1 MYLSHSTTGRLV
13 SALLISS
20 FVAGPMLVTD
30 AQARRRRRA
39 KAAKASKTSVEIMSM
54 TRGAQV
60 YVDDKLVGTVPIE
73 EPIELSPG
81 KPHVIRLRKR
91 GFTTFVDTVRLK
103 RGEEREIEADLVPS
117 GGVVKI
123 ACNVRRAQVL
133 LDGRAIGR
141 TPFDGDVEPGR
152 HTLQVV
158 APGKLQ
164 DTRVIEVKAGEE
176 TKLTVELRDVPPPT
190 VEKDDSILGAWWF
203 WAAVGATVLGGV
215 TLGVLSQREVDV
227 PAEDLLCEPSC
238 HTITIGGN

>member
-1 MYLSHSTTGRLV
+1 MHLSHSTTGRLV
-13 SALLISS
+13 AALLIGS
-20 FVAGPMLVTD
+20 FIAGPLLATD
-30 AQARRRRRA
+30 VQAARRRT
-39 KAAKASKTSVEIMSM
+39 KAVKSTSSSVEIMSM

-60 YVDDKLVGTVPIE
+60 YVDDKLVGAVPLDG
-73 EPIELSPG
+73 PVTLSPNQ
-81 KPHVIRLRKR
+81 PHVIRLRKR

-103 RGEEREIEADLVPS
+103 VGEARELEADLIPS
-117 GGVVKI
+117 GGVVTI

-141 TPFDGDVEPGR
+141 TPFDGDVSPGR

-164 DTRVIEVKAGEE
+164 DTRVIEVMAGEV
-176 TKLTVELRDVPPPT
+176 TKLDVELKDVPPPT

-215 TLGVLSQREVDV
+215 TIGVLSAREIDIA
-227 PAEDLLCEPSC
+227 AEDRLCEPSC
-238 HTITIGGN
+238 HTITIGN